1 MYGHSQGRLLE
12 VMKLPHLLGYD
23 NFFNMR
29 KKKHQKAPTF
39 CRITFCKLIFA
50 VQKMIVVWAITIA
63 GVPGQM
69 NWMPAPQ
76 APMGCPPGL
85 EYLTAIDQVLVQQQ
99 IELLEGMLFVY
110 SSNCT

>member
-1 MYGHSQGRLLE
+1 
-12 VMKLPHLLGYD
+12 
-23 NFFNMR
+23 
-29 KKKHQKAPTF
+29 
-39 CRITFCKLIFA
+39 
-50 VQKMIVVWAITIA
+50 MIVIRAITLA

-99 IELLEGMLFVY
+99 IELLEGTLFVY
-110 SSNCT
+110 SSYLNNLQKFVVYAVV

>member
-1 MYGHSQGRLLE
+1 
-12 VMKLPHLLGYD
+12 
-23 NFFNMR
+23 MR

-39 CRITFCKLIFA
+39 CRIIFCKLIFA
-50 VQKMIVVWAITIA
+50 VQKMILIRAITVA

-99 IELLEGMLFVY
+99 IELLEGTWFVY
-110 SSNCT
+110 SSNCAYNFTYRSL

>member
-1 MYGHSQGRLLE
+1 
-12 VMKLPHLLGYD
+12 
-23 NFFNMR
+23 MR
-29 KKKHQKAPTF
+29 KKKAPKGPLF
-39 CRITFCKLIFA
+39 LPDYILYLVDLCCSKDVIR
-50 VQKMIVVWAITIA
+50 AITLA

-99 IELLEGMLFVY
+99 IELLEGTLFMY
-110 SSNCT
+110 SSSLNNLQKFVVYA